1 VLFVPSAR
9 DDIIKY
15 FKNSFL
21 KFKETGDTLF
31 FLTHVTN
38 DEIGGQIED
47 GRDFKLYL
55 DEKEPYE
62 VDYILPHKSFFQFGE
77 HCCMLQRIPA
87 RQYHRGITEENT
99 QITYRKGAPSPG
111 GTEKLLTMGLSFE
124 VLKAFVQK
132 KKFFSLTDAMKEPV
146 VSCAMSPRMMYV
158 RAGRSIY
165 IDFVPVARVDA
176 KTKNIFMIAPIFR
189 QEVLALLTNN
199 QEQHLFTVI

>member
-9 DDIIKY
+9 EDIIKY
-15 FKNSFL
+15 FKNSYL

-38 DEIGGQIED
+38 DEISGQIED

-99 QITYRKGAPSPG
+99 SVVFRHGAPAPD
-111 GTEKLLTMGLSFE
+111 GTEKIKNMGLSFE
-124 VLKAFVQK
+124 ILKAFVQK
-132 KKFFSLTDAMKEPV
+132 KKFFSLMEASKEPV
-146 VSCAMSPRMMYV
+146 VSCALSPRMMYV
-158 RAGRSIY
+158 RANRAIF
-165 IDFVPVARVDA
+165 IDFVQVAKVDW
-176 KTKNIFMIAPIFR
+176 KTKTIAMLAPLFK
-189 QEVLALLTNN
+189 QEVMNLLVNN